1 MEKLFD
7 RVRLENLDTV
17 ARDILDFCGSES
29 VFALDGAMGAGKT
42 TLAKALCAALGCKD
56 VVSSPTFAIVNVY
69 YSDKAG
75 EVYHFDFYRINS
87 LAEAEEIGTQ
97 EYLYSG
103 SYCFME
109 WSERVEALLP
119 ESVARIQID
128 VLSQNERQIKVC
140 V

>member
-7 RVRLENLDTV
+7 KVRLENLDAV
-17 ARDILDFCGSES
+17 ARDILDFCGSER

-69 YSDKAG
+69 YSDKVG
-75 EVYHFDFYRINS
+75 EVYHFDFYRIDS
-87 LAEAEEIGTQ
+87 LAEAVEIGMQ

-103 SYCFME
+103 AYCFME

-119 ESVARIQID
+119 ESVARVQID
-128 VLSQNERQIKVC
+128 VLSQNERQIKVR

>member
-17 ARDILDFCGSES
+17 AREILDFCGSER
-29 VFALDGAMGAGKT
+29 VFALEGAMGAGKT